1 MQWSV
6 TGWDWAKRKSADN
19 IADRC
24 LKAREGDVILLHDG
38 VHTEPQA
45 DRHKSVAATRTV
57 LERLGGEG
65 YSFVTIPELVK
76 PAP

>member
-1 MQWSV
+1 MRGSRAV
-6 TGWDWAKRKSADN
+6 R
-19 IADRC
+19 
-24 LKAREGDVILLHDG
+24 VLHDG
-38 VHTEPQA
+38 VHTEPQC

-65 YSFVTIPELVK
+65 FEFVTIPELVR